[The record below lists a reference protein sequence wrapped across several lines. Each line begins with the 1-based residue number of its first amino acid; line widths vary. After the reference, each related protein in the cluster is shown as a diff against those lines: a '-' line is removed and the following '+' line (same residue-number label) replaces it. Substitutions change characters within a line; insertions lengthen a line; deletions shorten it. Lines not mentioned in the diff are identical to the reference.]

1 MSDHRLS
8 TPAHT
13 APIIASGVER
23 ICDQLEARGVEVVSV
38 SMLRCIAAVVR
49 GAAA

>member
-13 APIIASGVER
+13 APIIASGLER
-23 ICDQLEARGVEVVSV
+23 ICDQLEAGGVEVVPVSV
-38 SMLRCIAAVVR
+38 LRRIAAVVR
-49 GAAA
+49 GEAA